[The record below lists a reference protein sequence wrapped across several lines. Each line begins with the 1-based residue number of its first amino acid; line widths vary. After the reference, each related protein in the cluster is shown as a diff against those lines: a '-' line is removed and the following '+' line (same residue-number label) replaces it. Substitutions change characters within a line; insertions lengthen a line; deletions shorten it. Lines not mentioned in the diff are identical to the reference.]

1 MVPAGISAEQLPV
14 KHMRN
19 PGQRMPIAS
28 VSRSESPR
36 DTTACESSFDMRVFC
51 DIVHIVVVDEV
62 VASHLPINSEG
73 GKCQSQINQRNP
85 IFFWRL
91 THLFKRPFQANYS
104 GFLTWG
110 NKFDLIR
117 FHLASRNF
125 QAVQRHPK
133 PYLMLCQKL
142 IEEASEKYLVGQLT
156 SAIV

>member
-1 MVPAGISAEQLPV
+1 MVPAGIITKQVPV

-28 VSRSESPR
+28 VSCSESPL
-36 DTTACESSFDMRVFC
+36 DTIESYAGLNVLIIADVDRV
-51 DIVHIVVVDEV
+51 IVIDEA

-85 IFFWRL
+85 IFVWRL
-91 THLFKRPFQANYS
+91 THLFKRPFQGNYS

-110 NKFDLIR
+110 NNFDLIR

-125 QAVQRHPK
+125 KAVQRHPK